1 MILLHQLFVPS
12 CNLLTSKNVLTNGWE
27 PALPQVSH
35 LPSLVLIF
43 SLRIPPPEHPVS
55 GKKLHKKNSYLREPT
70 KLFKPSSHF
79 SKDEPEV
86 YELNFPSSPI
96 EIQ

>member
-1 MILLHQLFVPS
+1 MILLHQLLVPC

-27 PALPQVSH
+27 PALSQVYH
-35 LPSLVLIF
+35 LPRLVLIF
-43 SLRIPPPEHPVS
+43 SLIIPPPEHPVS
-55 GKKLHKKNSYLREPT
+55 GKKLYKNSHLREPT
-70 KLFKPSSHF
+70 KLFKPSSNL

-86 YELNFPSSPI
+86 YALNFPSSPI